1 MPTVISGWPCA
12 MQANQVYRR
21 RVLQASISQWMDLS
35 LRPLPF
41 TAGTAV
47 QANMVYRWRIVQASI
62 SKWMDLSLD
71 RPGCQLGLYARDG
84 NFLRALPRAVTN
96 LMAAAANRLE
106 LLAVCQPSSYQLR

>member
-1 MPTVISGWPCA
+1 MSAGACPLSSQAGTA
-12 MQANQVYRR
+12 MQANK
-21 RVLQASISQWMDLS
+21 
-35 LRPLPF
+35 
-41 TAGTAV
+41 
-47 QANMVYRWRIVQASI
+47 VYRWRIVQASI

-106 LLAVCQPSSYQLR
+106 LLAVCQPGSYQLRRP